1 MRIIDDKGRE
11 RDFFFEVSKYA
22 GFLYRSH
29 LERHL
34 AIFEL
39 YRKTAELPG
48 SVAEFGVYN
57 GSTFYFLS
65 RLIEIFNR
73 PCFERDGASSSHLY
87 GFDIFTGITELAS
100 EDNTLIET
108 GQRKIG
114 GFRQDPE
121 VFFED
126 LDWHKSTNTTIGG
139 RMHIIQGDVSET
151 FPRFVKENPGVRFRF
166 VLMDLDLYRPT
177 SVVLESIMDY
187 MVPGGIIAFD
197 EYAIQEWPGET
208 LAVDRFIR
216 KYNLKLQSIPW
227 AVAPAAYCVCSF

>member
-34 AIFEL
+34 AIYEL
-39 YRKTAELPG
+39 YKKTVEIPG

-57 GSTFYFLS
+57 GSTFYYLS

-73 PCFERDGASSSHLY
+73 PSFEKDEACSNHLY
-87 GFDIFTGITELAS
+87 GFDIFTGITELTL
-100 EDNTLIET
+100 EDNSIIET
-108 GQRKIG
+108 SQRKIG
-114 GFRQDPE
+114 GFRQNPE
-121 VFFED
+121 LFFED
-126 LDWHKSTNTTIGG
+126 FEWFKKNNSTIDG

-166 VLMDLDLYRPT
+166 VLMDMDIYKPT
-177 SVVLESIMDY
+177 NFVLQSIIDY
-187 MVPGGIIAFD
+187 MVPGGVIAFD
-197 EYAIQEWPGET
+197 EYAVQEWPGET
-208 LAVDRFIR
+208 MAVDQFI
-216 KYNLKLQSIPW
+216 KKHHLKLQSIPW
-227 AVAPAAYCVCSF
+227 AVAPAAYCVIE